1 MVVVLVDR
9 RSGANLGV
17 VLLLALVALA
27 PASDKPEQISAVQ
40 VEWNAGSQG
49 FDVDIAVKR
58 SMLLPG
64 GGCSSCAGPEV
75 RINAMVE
82 VQQDGAIPVVSALDY
97 PMPSPRSDPA
107 VPERGF
113 VPVAPIRIPWD
124 RNSGQVTGD
133 AIVPVVLEL
142 VGIDGVSFPGASA
155 HKTAL
160 LIFL

>member
-9 RSGANLGV
+9 RTAANLGV

-27 PASDKPEQISAVQ
+27 PSNDKPEQISALQ
-40 VEWNAGSQG
+40 VEWNAGTQE
-49 FDVDIAVKR
+49 FVVNIAVKR

-75 RINAMVE
+75 RINATVE
-82 VQQDGAIPVVSALDY
+82 VQQDGAILVVSALDY

-107 VPERGF
+107 FPEGGF

-124 RNSGQVTGD
+124 RQVTGEALVTLD
-133 AIVPVVLEL
+133 LEL
-142 VGIDGVSFPGASA
+142 VRSDGVTIPGATA
-155 HKTAL
+155 QKTAL
-160 LIFL
+160 LILL